1 MTENY
6 LCFLFFAL
14 VRYVLS
20 ELNIVCVFFS
30 KENADQEACCWR
42 NLFSCI
48 NLVRILQK
56 LTKWKH
62 SRTMVNMLFFLFR
75 LLHSRF
81 SFSCPVSDFEVA
93 WNFVGFCFLVIT
105 GSYRTIC
112 PWKCTPV
119 PLLPPPR
126 PLTRDQCLLDV
137 CFANK
142 NCLSDACCVQVCSD
156 LEARIKS
163 ETRTSSAVCTK
174 G

>member
-93 WNFVGFCFLVIT
+93 WNFVGFCFLVFQGAT
-105 GSYRTIC
+105 EPFVLGSVLPSPC
-112 PWKCTPV
+112 FPDPV
-119 PLLPPPR
+119 P
-126 PLTRDQCLLDV
+126 
-137 CFANK
+137 
-142 NCLSDACCVQVCSD
+142 
-156 LEARIKS
+156 
-163 ETRTSSAVCTK
+163 
-174 G
+174 